1 MRAFLL
7 FSTLKNQL
15 MKFENPILFFL
26 CALGVF
32 NGILVSLYF
41 LFLSKQ
47 KRVQNFLFGLLT
59 LFLSLRIGK
68 SVYVIFTN
76 REDRDLLIIQI
87 GLSACFL
94 IGVSLFYY
102 LKSSL
107 ENRKTIPRSWKIH
120 FLILL
125 IAIVVVGIV
134 KPYQKDPLFWNRFF
148 VWFIYSVWGAYLL
161 ASTFIMG
168 ASIKKCVSKRRTCST
183 SEHWLIAVLLANIL
197 IFSAY
202 IIGYFYMYL
211 IGTITFSVVFYG
223 LLVFFV
229 FRKNRETIF
238 QDTPEKY
245 ATKRIDDK
253 EAASLIKALTQL
265 MQEEQLY
272 KDTDIKLQK
281 VAKRIEVTGHKLS
294 QLLNDNLG
302 KNFTTFVNDYRI
314 EEAKKLLEN
323 NHKFTLE
330 TIGFEAGFSSKSS
343 FYGTFKKVVGMTP
356 SEYQKQYR

>member
-1 MRAFLL
+1 
-7 FSTLKNQL
+7 
-15 MKFENPILFFL
+15 MKFENPILFFV

-41 LFLSKQ
+41 LLLNKQ

-76 REDRDLLIIQI
+76 REERDLLIIQI

-102 LKSSL
+102 LKSSI
-107 ENRKTIPRSWKIH
+107 ENRKTIPKSWILH
-120 FLILL
+120 FVSL
-125 IAIVVVGIV
+125 VVVIVTVGIL
-134 KPYQKDPLFWNRFF
+134 KPYQRDPLFWNSFF
-148 VWFIYSVWGAYLL
+148 VWFIYSVWGVYLL
-161 ASTFIMG
+161 ASAFLIRG
-168 ASIKKCVSKRRTCST
+168 SIKKCFRKENSCTT
-183 SEHWLIAVLLANIL
+183 SEYWLMAVLLANIL

-211 IGTITFSVVFYG
+211 IGTITFSFVFYG
-223 LLVFFV
+223 LLIFFI

-238 QDTPEKY
+238 QDIPEKY
-245 ATKRIDDK
+245 ATKRIDDQEAK
-253 EAASLIKALTQL
+253 ELLNTLIRL
-265 MQEEQLY
+265 MEEEYLY

-281 VAKRIEVTGHKLS
+281 IAKRIHVSGHKLS

-314 EEAKKLLEN
+314 AEAKRLLQEEQ
-323 NHKFTLE
+323 KITLE
-330 TIGFEAGFSSKSS
+330 AIGFEAGFSSKSS
-343 FYGTFKKVVGMTP
+343 FYATFKKVVGKTP
-356 SEYQKQYR
+356 SEYQKQYK